1 VIRGRD
7 RPPRD
12 SLAAP
17 VAVTTDAQSDLH
29 VFNRWLCVTRL
40 RASTGIAVFVVALH
54 LLDIGKLAVA
64 PILLVCGFLCA
75 FSLAALY
82 TSFRVRRPR
91 FFFYA
96 QHIVDLAGV
105 TVGVGLAHAG
115 GAELLLRS
123 IYLLVIIPASMMS
136 VSSGL
141 VVAGLATY
149 CHFLLFGVEHGL
161 SVAAFA
167 TLEAALPPF
176 LFFVVAQ
183 QAFFYG
189 RHLELKNDA
198 LAALASRLEEHRGR
212 LAALVEVAR
221 TLNST
226 LEGPELLARMN
237 HAALQHLGA
246 DWGATFLINKDR
258 GTFRLAAA
266 SNLTARDAD
275 LERMEFPLDA
285 WPAVRR
291 ISREGVVVVTGTD
304 PDQISPLLTG
314 GRGVAVLFLAG
325 LYRDQDLVGFLALGY
340 AVDAPPWSVVQEQL
354 AAIAEH
360 AAIALRN
367 AQLLDDARQASALKS
382 EFLSTVSHELRTPL
396 HVISG
401 FTEMLRDGAPGPL
414 NDEQRELVHRIDAR
428 GRELL
433 ELIEAILHVGR
444 IETGRDAI
452 SLYPVRLDDLVAA
465 LKSATAGIPRAA
477 ETTLDWK
484 LPTDLEQVLVTD
496 TAKVALV
503 VRNLVSNACK
513 FTPAGRVTVRV
524 AFIPPTLTI
533 EVQDTGIGMAPEQI
547 PIIFD
552 MFRQLESSLTRGH
565 GGVGLGLYIVKQ
577 IIDRLGGT
585 VSVESSPG
593 RGSSFRIT
601 LNDAR
606 AEAEVGTRAEWRPGE
621 TESRDRESRQR
632 QRIEISRA
640 AQ

>member
-1 VIRGRD
+1 
-7 RPPRD
+7 
-12 SLAAP
+12 
-17 VAVTTDAQSDLH
+17 
-29 VFNRWLCVTRL
+29 
-40 RASTGIAVFVVALH
+40 
-54 LLDIGKLAVA
+54 
-64 PILLVCGFLCA
+64 
-75 FSLAALY
+75 
-82 TSFRVRRPR
+82 
-91 FFFYA
+91 
-96 QHIVDLAGV
+96 
-105 TVGVGLAHAG
+105 
-115 GAELLLRS
+115 
-123 IYLLVIIPASMMS
+123 
-136 VSSGL
+136 
-141 VVAGLATY
+141 
-149 CHFLLFGVEHGL
+149 
-161 SVAAFA
+161 
-167 TLEAALPPF
+167 
-176 LFFVVAQ
+176 
-183 QAFFYG
+183 
-189 RHLELKNDA
+189 
-198 LAALASRLEEHRGR
+198 
-212 LAALVEVAR
+212 
-221 TLNST
+221 
-226 LEGPELLARMN
+226 
-237 HAALQHLGA
+237 
-246 DWGATFLINKDR
+246 
-258 GTFRLAAA
+258 
-266 SNLTARDAD
+266 
-275 LERMEFPLDA
+275 
-285 WPAVRR
+285 
-291 ISREGVVVVTGTD
+291 
-304 PDQISPLLTG
+304 
-314 GRGVAVLFLAG
+314 
-325 LYRDQDLVGFLALGY
+325 
-340 AVDAPPWSVVQEQL
+340 
-354 AAIAEH
+354 
-360 AAIALRN
+360 
-367 AQLLDDARQASALKS
+367 
-382 EFLSTVSHELRTPL
+382 
-396 HVISG
+396 
-401 FTEMLRDGAPGPL
+401 
-414 NDEQRELVHRIDAR
+414 
-428 GRELL
+428 LL